1 MFEDIKITVE
11 YWPTDRLMPYLKN
24 PRKND
29 HAVEKAAKII
39 SRVGFRIPILVKS
52 DGLII
57 DGRLRLKVANK
68 LGMKMIPVSLCD
80 DMSEDEIKALRLSVN
95 QMADLADWDLDLLD
109 EELADLELAGINKED
124 LGFEDIM
131 PDNEDWNSDIE
142 EPKGDKNLDGIEA
155 TIRVTCSQEK
165 KDEVMVF
172 IKRKLLEAAFEDV
185 HVT

>member
-1 MFEDIKITVE
+1 MFENLQITVE
-11 YWPTDRLMPYLKN
+11 YWDIERLLPYLKN

-29 HAVEKAAKII
+29 HAVDRAAKII
-39 SRVGFRIPILVKS
+39 QTVGFRIPILAKS

-57 DGRLRLKVANK
+57 DGHLRLKVAKK
-68 LGMKMIPVSLCD
+68 LGMKKVPVSSCD
-80 DMSEDEIKALRLSVN
+80 GMTEAEIKALRLSVN